1 MQKDLTP
8 SGIELGSSNSKP
20 VMLSIRLCFLEP
32 LLETNFI
39 SILGVKPATS
49 CLDGKKIKLTKDGH
63 VIVNKFMQTSQ
74 KDVYAIG
81 DCVEFP
87 LWKNNSGD
95 TPGGERRVTLPYW
108 YLAQVQGKII
118 AIT

>member
-1 MQKDLTP
+1 MC
-8 SGIELGSSNSKP
+8 SSS
-20 VMLSIRLCFLEP
+20 
-32 LLETNFI
+32 

-63 VIVNKFMQTSQ
+63 VVVDKFMQTSQ

-87 LWKNNSGD
+87 LWKNNSGNK
-95 TPGGERRVTLPYW
+95 PGGERRVTLPYW
-108 YLAQVQGKII
+108 YLAQVQGKTIKSVFHQKI
-118 AIT
+118 FSRSYSSSCYTRQERE